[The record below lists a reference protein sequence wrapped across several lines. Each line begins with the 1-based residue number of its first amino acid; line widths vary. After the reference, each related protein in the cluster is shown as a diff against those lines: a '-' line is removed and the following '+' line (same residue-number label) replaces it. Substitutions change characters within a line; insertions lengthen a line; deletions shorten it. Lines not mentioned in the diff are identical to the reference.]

1 MAITN
6 RSVVHWTKGGPVD
19 SRVDEG
25 QLSEW
30 ATHSVATAAD
40 PLPLGLAALATALVT
55 CGALLATWFRPTG
68 SGMEAV
74 LPGVLIF
81 GGLIQLLAAMW
92 AYRRNDLFGAT
103 AFGTFGG
110 FFGIVGVLGLAAH
123 PLFTSHQFGP
133 LGVLICCF
141 GLIAVFLA
149 IAGWKLGATLF
160 GTYGLL
166 AISLFLMGATL
177 IGGLNV
183 ATLVASGWA
192 AVAAGLIG
200 FYLAGA
206 YLINSYYG
214 KSVVPLK
221 LTERRLQV
229 KLVVRSDGSHATP
242 TPTAG

>member
-1 MAITN
+1 MSVTK
-6 RSVVHWTKGGPVD
+6 RSVVHWTRGGPVETPVGED
-19 SRVDEG
+19 

-30 ATHSVATAAD
+30 ATHTAATAGD
-40 PLPLGLAALATALVT
+40 PLPLGLAALGTALVT

-68 SGMEAV
+68 SGMEPI

-133 LGVLICCF
+133 LGVLVCCF
-141 GLIAVFLA
+141 GLIALFLA
-149 IAGWKLGATLF
+149 IAGSRLGLTLF
-160 GTYGLL
+160 GTYGAL
-166 AISLFLMGATL
+166 AISLFLMGASL
-177 IGGLNV
+177 IGGLNL

-192 AVAAGLIG
+192 AVAAGLIA

-221 LTERRLQV
+221 LTGRRLRV
-229 KLVVRSDGSHATP
+229 RLVVRSDGTRATP
-242 TPTAG
+242 TTTG

>member
-1 MAITN
+1 MSVMN
-6 RSVVHWTKGGPVD
+6 RSVVRWTRGGPVEGRA
-19 SRVDEG
+19 SEG

-30 ATHSVATAAD
+30 AADTAATSAD

-68 SGMEAV
+68 SGLEVV

-92 AYRRNDLFGAT
+92 AYRRDDLFGAT
-103 AFGTFGG
+103 AFGIFGG
-110 FFGIVGVLGLAAH
+110 FSGSVGVLGLAAH

-133 LGVLICCF
+133 LGVLVCCF
-141 GLIAVFLA
+141 GLLALFLA
-149 IAGWKLGATLF
+149 VAGSRLGLTLSAT
-160 GTYGLL
+160 YAAL
-166 AISLFLMGATL
+166 AVSLFLMGASL
-177 IGGLNV
+177 IGGLNLS
-183 ATLVASGWA
+183 TLVASGWA
-192 AVAAGLIG
+192 AVAAGLIA

-214 KSVVPLK
+214 KSVLPLK

-229 KLVVRSDGSHATP
+229 KLVLRSDGTQASP